1 MTDQQIKSMFSKKV
15 LKFEDKSAEMC
26 LRRILFEEKNT
37 INWQDAYKVAL
48 DEMPELVNYKCQ

>member
-1 MTDQQIKSMFSKKV
+1 MTDKQIKTMFSKEV
-15 LKFEDKSAEMC
+15 LKFKDKSAEMC

-48 DEMPELVNYKCQ
+48 DEMPELVNYKC

>member
-1 MTDQQIKSMFSKKV
+1 MTNQQIKIMFSKEV

-26 LRRILFEEKNT
+26 LRRILFSNENK

-48 DEMPELVNYKCQ
+48 DEMPELVNYKC